1 MKNRLKLLRKELGL
15 NQQEFANKVG
25 VNRGTL
31 ANYEVGR
38 NEPIDAV
45 VKLICDKFHV
55 NESWLRTGE
64 GEMFIEVDQKDDI
77 QRMVD
82 EMLAND
88 SADLKRRLVAAIL
101 RLSPE
106 QIRAGVEWIKATFD
120 LVESS
125 AADEE
130 AEIEEK
136 VDSYRHELEAEAA
149 SGKSGAS
156 RTGSEKEA

>member
-1 MKNRLKLLRKELGL
+1 MKERLKSLRKELGYT
-15 NQQEFANKVG
+15 QQTFAEKIGIKRN
-25 VNRGTL
+25 TF
-31 ANYEVGR
+31 AQYENGR

-55 NESWLRTGE
+55 NENWLRTGE
-64 GEMFIEVDQKDDI
+64 GDMFIEVDQKDDI

>member
-1 MKNRLKLLRKELGL
+1 MKDRLKQLRNKEGFT
-15 NQQEFANKVG
+15 QQEFADKIG
-25 VNRGTL
+25 IQRSTY
-31 ANYEVGR
+31 AKYEIGR

-55 NESWLRTGE
+55 NENWLRTGE

>member
-55 NESWLRTGE
+55 NETWLRTGE

-130 AEIEEK
+130 TEIEEK

>member
-1 MKNRLKLLRKELGL
+1 MKERLKSLRKELGYT
-15 NQQEFANKVG
+15 QQTFAEKIGIKRN
-25 VNRGTL
+25 TF
-31 ANYEVGR
+31 AQYENGR

-55 NESWLRTGE
+55 NENWLRTGE

>member
-1 MKNRLKLLRKELGL
+1 
-15 NQQEFANKVG
+15 
-25 VNRGTL
+25 
-31 ANYEVGR
+31 
-38 NEPIDAV
+38 
-45 VKLICDKFHV
+45 
-55 NESWLRTGE
+55 
-64 GEMFIEVDQKDDI
+64 MFIEVDQKDDI

>member
-1 MKNRLKLLRKELGL
+1 MKERLKQLRKAIGL
-15 NQQEFANKVG
+15 NQQEFAEKLKIG
-25 VNRGTL
+25 RSTI
-31 ANYEVGR
+31 ANYEAGTR
-38 NEPIDAV
+38 EPIEAV
-45 VKLICDKFHV
+45 ISLICKTWNV
-55 NESWLRTGE
+55 NENWLRTGE
-64 GEMFIEVDQKDDI
+64 GEMFIEADQKDEI